1 MSFGLTRQRYGFS
14 PVYCLWCVE
23 HAFKV
28 DETTLAATR
37 ILVMKCPMC
46 GKLTRVGF
54 DGRTH
59 ELLILPVGPESE
71 ERKHNA

>member
-1 MSFGLTRQRYGFS
+1 MAVLS
-14 PVYCLWCVE
+14 VYCVWCAE
-23 HAFKV
+23 HPFKV
-28 DETTLAATR
+28 DEITLEATR
-37 ILVMKCPMC
+37 ILVMKCPKC

-71 ERKHNA
+71 ERKQDQ

>member
-1 MSFGLTRQRYGFS
+1 MAVLS
-14 PVYCLWCVE
+14 VYSVWYAE

-28 DETTLAATR
+28 DEITLEATR
-37 ILVMKCPMC
+37 ILVMKCPRC

-59 ELLILPVGPESE
+59 ELLILPVAPDSE
-71 ERKHNA
+71 QPDA

>member
-1 MSFGLTRQRYGFS
+1 MAVLSL
-14 PVYCLWCVE
+14 YCWWCAE

-28 DETTLAATR
+28 DEITLEATR
-37 ILVMKCPMC
+37 ILVMKCPRC

-71 ERKHNA
+71 ERQEDG